1 MNRHSLLS
9 PPLPT
14 YLAISVDAVTCA
26 KSKTNDFKKLDCNK
40 LQPLHL
46 TYIALVLD
54 KVI

>member
-1 MNRHSLLS
+1 MNNLPS

-14 YLAISVDAVTCA
+14 YLAICVDTVTCA
-26 KSKTNDFKKLDCNK
+26 KSNSNEFKKLDCNK